1 MSWKTFRN
9 VRKFVSLADKFT
21 SNLAGD
27 RIGPIFCE
35 IMLNPFH
42 RRRLSVNVESIKC
55 WMSNRLIQSTLL
67 ICLLIDEACAAT
79 PAHHRK
85 TNDKT
90 NQMSLLSRYSFML
103 LTMFVMSIVFGLMA
117 AFVLRR
123 KLRDY
128 RQSYASI
135 EPQDRPEVISVATKP
150 KVTSSSDSDS
160 LSLADFNDLSP
171 TESGEKKN
179 IRPVKRPATS
189 EAPVKDQ
196 EPDGSTN
203 AGRPSTENELA
214 NRQDA
219 DNQSLASM
227 ETFEMQ
233 TIDANLKLR
242 TGFDRQ
248 TTTSVAQDSIDSSFS
263 GNIWNDDSFMPS
275 TTVTSSMSSLAADHR
290 SSNPSPVKSK

>member
-1 MSWKTFRN
+1 
-9 VRKFVSLADKFT
+9 
-21 SNLAGD
+21 
-27 RIGPIFCE
+27 
-35 IMLNPFH
+35 MLNPFH